1 MDNFWSSLDWGTLL
15 TTVWTVIL
23 LPLATVIGTKI
34 NAIAKANK
42 IEKYTNMLYTAAE
55 TVVKDLQDSVVKDI
69 KGTDE
74 WTDEKIEEIRQKA
87 IDKAIASMSYEGY
100 KILKEA
106 NSDFDTWVDS
116 IIRAKLYNVI
126 FSINREPTKL
136 IIK

>member
-116 IIRAKLYNVI
+116 IIRAKLYDLKKEN
-126 FSINREPTKL
+126 K
-136 IIK
+136 

>member
-116 IIRAKLYNVI
+116 IIKNKLYDLKKE
-126 FSINREPTKL
+126 SK
-136 IIK
+136 

>member
-87 IDKAIASMSYEGY
+87 IDNAIASMSYQGY

-106 NSDFDTWVDS
+106 NSDFDSWVDS
-116 IIRAKLYNVI
+116 IIRAKLYDLKKE
-126 FSINREPTKL
+126 SK
-136 IIK
+136 

>member
-42 IEKYTNMLYTAAE
+42 IEKYTDMLYTAAE

-106 NSDFDTWVDS
+106 NSDFDSWVDS
-116 IIRAKLYNVI
+116 IIRAKLYDLKKE
-126 FSINREPTKL
+126 SK
-136 IIK
+136 

>member
-23 LPLATVIGTKI
+23 LPLAIVIGTKI

-106 NSDFDTWVDS
+106 NSDFDSWVDS
-116 IIRAKLYNVI
+116 IIRAKLYDLKKE
-126 FSINREPTKL
+126 SK
-136 IIK
+136 

>member
-106 NSDFDTWVDS
+106 NSDFDSWVDS
-116 IIRAKLYNVI
+116 IIRAKLYDLKKE
-126 FSINREPTKL
+126 SK
-136 IIK
+136 

>member
-106 NSDFDTWVDS
+106 NSDFDSWVDS
-116 IIRAKLYNVI
+116 IIRAKLYDLKKEN
-126 FSINREPTKL
+126 K
-136 IIK
+136 

>member
-74 WTDEKIEEIRQKA
+74 WKKLKKFVKRLLTRLLLQCHMKA
-87 IDKAIASMSYEGY
+87 IK
-100 KILKEA
+100 
-106 NSDFDTWVDS
+106 F
-116 IIRAKLYNVI
+116 
-126 FSINREPTKL
+126 
-136 IIK
+136 

>member
-15 TTVWTVIL
+15 TTIWTVIL

-106 NSDFDTWVDS
+106 NSDFDSWVDS
-116 IIRAKLYNVI
+116 IIRAKLYDLKKE
-126 FSINREPTKL
+126 SK
-136 IIK
+136 

>member
-74 WTDEKIEEIRQKA
+74 WTNEKIEEIRQKA

-116 IIRAKLYNVI
+116 IIRAKLYDLKKE
-126 FSINREPTKL
+126 SK
-136 IIK
+136 

>member
-15 TTVWTVIL
+15 TTIWTVIL

-42 IEKYTNMLYTAAE
+42 IEKYTDMLYTAAE

-106 NSDFDTWVDS
+106 NSDFDSWVDS
-116 IIRAKLYNVI
+116 IIRAKLYDLKKEN
-126 FSINREPTKL
+126 K
-136 IIK
+136 

>member
-74 WTDEKIEEIRQKA
+74 WTDDKKEEIKQ
-87 IDKAIASMSYEGY
+87 IAKNKIIFTLSTSAYEC
-100 KILKEA
+100 LKMA
-106 NSDFDTWVDS
+106 NADFDEYLDS
-116 IIRAKLYNVI
+116 
-126 FSINREPTKL
+126 L
-136 IIK
+136 IESSLFDLKN

>member
-116 IIRAKLYNVI
+116 IIRAKLYDLKKE
-126 FSINREPTKL
+126 SK
-136 IIK
+136 

>member
-15 TTVWTVIL
+15 NTVWTVIL
-23 LPLATVIGTKI
+23 LTLATVIGTKI

-116 IIRAKLYNVI
+116 IIRAKLYDLKKE
-126 FSINREPTKL
+126 SK
-136 IIK
+136 

>member
-1 MDNFWSSLDWGTLL
+1 MDNFWSNLDWGTLL

-106 NSDFDTWVDS
+106 NSDFDSWVDS
-116 IIRAKLYNVI
+116 IIRAKLYDLKKE
-126 FSINREPTKL
+126 SK
-136 IIK
+136 

>member
-15 TTVWTVIL
+15 TTIWTVIL

-42 IEKYTNMLYTAAE
+42 IEKYNNMLYTAAE

-116 IIRAKLYNVI
+116 IIRAKLYDLKKE
-126 FSINREPTKL
+126 SK
-136 IIK
+136 

>member
-15 TTVWTVIL
+15 TTIWTVIL

-55 TVVKDLQDSVVKDI
+55 TVVKDLQDSAVKDI

-106 NSDFDTWVDS
+106 NSDFDSWVDS
-116 IIRAKLYNVI
+116 IIRAKLYDLKKE
-126 FSINREPTKL
+126 SK
-136 IIK
+136 

>member
-1 MDNFWSSLDWGTLL
+1 MDNFWSNLDWGTLL

-116 IIRAKLYNVI
+116 IIRAKLYDLKKEN
-126 FSINREPTKL
+126 K
-136 IIK
+136 

>member
-42 IEKYTNMLYTAAE
+42 TEKYTNMLYTAAE

-106 NSDFDTWVDS
+106 NSDFDSWVDS
-116 IIRAKLYNVI
+116 IIRAKLYDLKKE
-126 FSINREPTKL
+126 SK
-136 IIK
+136 

>member
-15 TTVWTVIL
+15 TTIWTVIL

-69 KGTDE
+69 KGTDK

-106 NSDFDTWVDS
+106 NSDFDSWVDS
-116 IIRAKLYNVI
+116 IIRAKLYDLKKE
-126 FSINREPTKL
+126 SK
-136 IIK
+136 

>member
-15 TTVWTVIL
+15 TTIWTVIL

-42 IEKYTNMLYTAAE
+42 SEKQTNMLYTAAE

-116 IIRAKLYNVI
+116 IIRAKLYDLKKE
-126 FSINREPTKL
+126 SK
-136 IIK
+136 

>member
-106 NSDFDTWVDS
+106 NSDFNTWVDS
-116 IIRAKLYNVI
+116 IIRAKLYDLKKESN
-126 FSINREPTKL
+126 
-136 IIK
+136 

>member
-23 LPLATVIGTKI
+23 LPLATVTGTKI

-116 IIRAKLYNVI
+116 IIRAKLYDLKKE
-126 FSINREPTKL
+126 SK
-136 IIK
+136 

>member
-15 TTVWTVIL
+15 TTVCTVIL

-116 IIRAKLYNVI
+116 IIRAKLYDLKKE
-126 FSINREPTKL
+126 SK
-136 IIK
+136 

>member
-1 MDNFWSSLDWGTLL
+1 MDNFWSSLDWLTLL
-15 TTVWTVIL
+15 TTVWTDIL

-106 NSDFDTWVDS
+106 NSDFDSWVDS
-116 IIRAKLYNVI
+116 IIRAKFYDLKKESKYWQ
-126 FSINREPTKL
+126 L
-136 IIK
+136 Q

>member
-106 NSDFDTWVDS
+106 NSDFDAWVDS
-116 IIRAKLYNVI
+116 IIRAKLYDLKKE
-126 FSINREPTKL
+126 SK
-136 IIK
+136 

>member
-100 KILKEA
+100 KIIKEA
-106 NSDFDTWVDS
+106 NSDFDAWVDS
-116 IIRAKLYNVI
+116 IIRAKLYDLKKE
-126 FSINREPTKL
+126 SK
-136 IIK
+136 

>member
-1 MDNFWSSLDWGTLL
+1 MDNFWASLDWGTLL

-106 NSDFDTWVDS
+106 NSDFDSWVDS
-116 IIRAKLYNVI
+116 IIRAKLYDLKKE
-126 FSINREPTKL
+126 SK
-136 IIK
+136 

>member
-74 WTDEKIEEIRQKA
+74 WTNEKIEEIRQKA

-106 NSDFDTWVDS
+106 NSDFDSWVDS
-116 IIRAKLYNVI
+116 IIRAKLYDLKKE
-126 FSINREPTKL
+126 SK
-136 IIK
+136 

>member
-69 KGTDE
+69 KGTDK

-106 NSDFDTWVDS
+106 NSDFDSWVDS
-116 IIRAKLYNVI
+116 IIRAKLYDLKKE
-126 FSINREPTKL
+126 SK
-136 IIK
+136 

>member
-74 WTDEKIEEIRQKA
+74 WTDEKIEEIRQEA

-106 NSDFDTWVDS
+106 NSDFDAWVDS
-116 IIRAKLYNVI
+116 IIRAKLYDLKKE
-126 FSINREPTKL
+126 NR
-136 IIK
+136 

>member
-106 NSDFDTWVDS
+106 NSDFDSWVDS
-116 IIRAKLYNVI
+116 IIRAKLYDLKKG
-126 FSINREPTKL
+126 E
-136 IIK
+136 

>member
-106 NSDFDTWVDS
+106 NSDFDSWVDS
-116 IIRAKLYNVI
+116 IIRAKLYDL
-126 FSINREPTKL
+126 TKEN
-136 IIK
+136 K

>member
-15 TTVWTVIL
+15 TTIWTVIL

-106 NSDFDTWVDS
+106 NSDFDSWVDS
-116 IIRAKLYNVI
+116 IIRAKLYDLKKEN
-126 FSINREPTKL
+126 K
-136 IIK
+136 

>member
-100 KILKEA
+100 KIIKEA
-106 NSDFDTWVDS
+106 NSDFDSWVDS
-116 IIRAKLYNVI
+116 IIRAKLYDLKKEN
-126 FSINREPTKL
+126 K
-136 IIK
+136 

>member
-15 TTVWTVIL
+15 TTIWTVIL

-116 IIRAKLYNVI
+116 IIRAKLYDLKKE
-126 FSINREPTKL
+126 SK
-136 IIK
+136 

>member
-15 TTVWTVIL
+15 TTIWTVIL

-69 KGTDE
+69 KGTDK

-106 NSDFDTWVDS
+106 NSDFDSWVDS
-116 IIRAKLYNVI
+116 IIRAKLYDLKKEN
-126 FSINREPTKL
+126 K
-136 IIK
+136 

>member
-74 WTDEKIEEIRQKA
+74 WTDEKSEEIRQKA

-116 IIRAKLYNVI
+116 IIRAKLYDLKKE
-126 FSINREPTKL
+126 SK
-136 IIK
+136 

>member
-1 MDNFWSSLDWGTLL
+1 MDNFRSSLDWGTLL

-106 NSDFDTWVDS
+106 NSDFDSWVDS
-116 IIRAKLYNVI
+116 IIRAKLYDLKKE
-126 FSINREPTKL
+126 SK
-136 IIK
+136 